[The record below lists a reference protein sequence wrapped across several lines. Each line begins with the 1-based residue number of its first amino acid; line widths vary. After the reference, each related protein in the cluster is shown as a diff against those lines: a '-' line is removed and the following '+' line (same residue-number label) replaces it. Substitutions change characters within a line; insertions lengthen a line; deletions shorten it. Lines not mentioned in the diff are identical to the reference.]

1 MNRQYYFGNFEIGNR
16 LNFLKMNLNIK
27 SAKKIGLF
35 FIAFQFILFNAN
47 AQFKTYKISPNG
59 DTLNAIDNNG
69 LKQGKWVVHVDPLR
83 GEPGYEAEGIFVDG
97 KKEGHWRK
105 YTLMGDLIA
114 YENYKNG
121 DKDGKSEYFTNLGDL
136 IRVENWRGYNPDQPY
151 DTIPIYGTG
160 SNEILSY
167 KIVKAQP
174 YSVKDGEWDY
184 YEPGTG
190 KIIKTENYDRG
201 YLLDQPK
208 PANLVSDDPMK
219 KIVPKEVLE
228 YQEKNKHKKHIKV
241 IDGSTSE

>member
-1 MNRQYYFGNFEIGNR
+1 MNFTIRC
-16 LNFLKMNLNIK
+16 
-27 SAKKIGLF
+27 AKKMMFVLICMQL
-35 FIAFQFILFNAN
+35 IVSAAN
-47 AQFKTYKISPNG
+47 AQYKTYKISPKG

-83 GEPGYEAEGIFVDG
+83 GEPGYEEEGIFVNG

-105 YTLMGDLIA
+105 FSLMGDLIA

-136 IRVENWRGYNPDQPY
+136 IREENWRGYNADEPY
-151 DTIPIYGTG
+151 DTIPVYGTG

-167 KIVKAQP
+167 KIVKAEP
-174 YSVKDGEWDY
+174 YSVKDGDWIY

-190 KIIKTENYDRG
+190 KIIRTEKYDRG
-201 YLLDQPK
+201 YLIEQPK
-208 PANLVSDDPMK
+208 PALVSEEPMK

-228 YQEKNKHKKHIKV
+228 WQEKNSHKKNVKV
-241 IDGSTSE
+241 IDGSTSQ